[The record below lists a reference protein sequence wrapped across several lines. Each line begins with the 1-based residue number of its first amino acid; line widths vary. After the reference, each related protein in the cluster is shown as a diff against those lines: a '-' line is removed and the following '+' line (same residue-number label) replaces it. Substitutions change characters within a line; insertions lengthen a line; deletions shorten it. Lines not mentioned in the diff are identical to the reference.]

1 MKWVDLPPI
10 WLVGFLLIA
19 SGLPRGGAI
28 IPWQSL
34 AGRGLIFV
42 GLVLMALAV
51 VQMLRHKTTVIPHRQ
66 PDATVTTGVFGLTRN
81 PIYLGDACVLA
92 GVLLYWQTYLIGW
105 LLVPA
110 FVWVITI
117 RFIKPEE
124 ARLQEKFGAA
134 FDAYTKRVR
143 RWL

>member
-1 MKWVDLPPI
+1 MKRVDLPPI

-19 SGLPRGGAI
+19 SGLPRGGVI

-66 PDATVTTGVFGLTRN
+66 PDAMVTTGVFGLTRN

-110 FVWVITI
+110 FIWVITI

-124 ARLQEKFGAA
+124 VRLQEKFGAA